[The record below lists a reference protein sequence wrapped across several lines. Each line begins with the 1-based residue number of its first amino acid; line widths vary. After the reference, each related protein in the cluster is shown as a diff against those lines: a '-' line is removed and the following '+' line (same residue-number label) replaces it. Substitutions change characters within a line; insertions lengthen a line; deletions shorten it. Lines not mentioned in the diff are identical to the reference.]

1 MSFGKKKSAPA
12 PAAPVSKP
20 TVTDNSSVPDDAEG
34 RVPDRAA
41 APAATQPLLQPAK
54 KPQQQG
60 ILG

>member
-12 PAAPVSKP
+12 PAPATAP